1 MKKKIIVCGSIG
13 YGGIDT
19 IKEIRDFLRKNYFNV
34 IDHISK
40 EDMDYSDIGDF
51 RDDKSLSEKIVKHDL
66 EYIDQADIIVVI
78 TERPSFGTAIEQY
91 HAYTK
96 KKEVVLFSEKPVPTP
111 WPIHFS
117 TYIAKSKEELIKI
130 LIKINQTK

>member
-19 IKEIRDFLRKNYFNV
+19 IKEIRDLLRKNYFNI

-40 EDMDYSDIGDF
+40 EDMDYTDIKDF

-91 HAYTK
+91 HAYNK
-96 KKEVVLFSEKPVPTP
+96 KKDVVLFSEKPVPTP

>member
-1 MKKKIIVCGSIG
+1 
-13 YGGIDT
+13 
-19 IKEIRDFLRKNYFNV
+19 
-34 IDHISK
+34 
-40 EDMDYSDIGDF
+40 MDYSDVGDF

-91 HAYTK
+91 HAYSK
-96 KKEVVLFSEKPVPTP
+96 KKDVVLFSEKPVPTP

-117 TYIAKSKEELIKI
+117 TYIVKSKEELIKI

>member
-19 IKEIRDFLRKNYFNV
+19 IKEIRDLLRKNYFNI

-40 EDMDYSDIGDF
+40 EDMDYTDIRDF

-91 HAYTK
+91 HAYSK
-96 KKEVVLFSEKPVPTP
+96 KKVVVLFSEKPVPTP

-130 LIKINQTK
+130 LIKINQT